1 MSTSSIRNE
10 ANYEALNNKLA
21 AMKSL
26 SEKVLENISK
36 HIEYYEKRYS
46 DLIGTESS
54 KLMKEKM
61 LEDVEND
68 ILTLEQLKEQ
78 MKEAYYIHI
87 IEKIDLGS
95 KTLVKEVGEV
105 ELKNSEKVSIDKD
118 GDILDFMVKFLTKA
132 LTGNQVG
139 SKIKIKIG
147 EHYYDMYQLLQNIT
161 NYKRYTNQYDTKIRD
176 LRLLVDKHHRDKRID
191 DTYRS
196 VNEINGRLMNQTKD
210 FSSGQQTCTL
220 DRYKKINDKKNNNL
234 VKSLF
239 NSTIGRLYLDY
250 LGFEKGAIS
259 SALEGLTRSKDV
271 VGENEKVSGVLDKI
285 EGALAGETGE
295 TGEKGKVRLI
305 LKELGIIYGTFMVLL
320 KRVLQE
326 TGGDLETIA
335 FEKAFDIIGGAAEGS
350 FKGIMHAIGQ
360 IPPFGL
366 IFSVLSMID
375 TAVTTLAKTASTGMM
390 VLDPILDMFNAAT
403 GYDTDEFKALI
414 RNISDVKN
422 VLMSGSSPNSG
433 LLADS
438 AYVDCKVDKST
449 GHVLPS
455 L

>member
-1 MSTSSIRNE
+1 MSIPSIRNE
-10 ANYEALNNKLA
+10 ANYEALNKKLG
-21 AMKSL
+21 AMKTL

-46 DLIGTESS
+46 GLIGNESS
-54 KLMKEKM
+54 KRVKEKM
-61 LEDVEND
+61 LENVEND
-68 ILTLEQLKEQ
+68 IHTLENLKDQMKDTYFIKIIERMPTEYTKDKKIGDVTLKE
-78 MKEAYYIHI
+78 
-87 IEKIDLGS
+87 
-95 KTLVKEVGEV
+95 EVGKDKANDK
-105 ELKNSEKVSIDKD
+105 LGFMSE
-118 GDILDFMVKFLTKA
+118 FLTKA
-132 LTGNQVG
+132 LTGKQEDPNKKDILSG
-139 SKIKIKIG
+139 SVK
-147 EHYYDMYQLLQNIT
+147 YDMNQLLQNIT
-161 NYKRYTNQYDTKIRD
+161 NYQRYERQYDNQIND
-176 LRLLVDKHHRDKRID
+176 LRLMIDKHHRDKRID
-191 DTYRS
+191 DTYRA
-196 VNEINGRLMNQTKD
+196 VNEINGRLVNQTQD
-210 FSSGQQTCTL
+210 FSSGKQTCTL
-220 DRYKKINDKKNNNL
+220 DRYKKINDKKNSNL

-259 SALEGLTRSKDV
+259 SALEGLTRSTDV
-271 VGENEKVSGVLDKI
+271 VGQNKQAGELITKV

-295 TGEKGKVRLI
+295 TGENGRVRDI
-305 LKELGIIYGTFMVLL
+305 LKQLGIIYGSFMVLL
-320 KRVLQE
+320 KRVLQD

-414 RNISDVKN
+414 RNIGDIKN
-422 VLMSGSSPNSG
+422 VLVSGSSPNSG

-438 AYVDCKVDKST
+438 AYVDCKVDKPT
-449 GHVLPS
+449 GGL
-455 L
+455 